1 MIKKIDTEEGRQ
13 IYSERMKI
21 VEPVF
26 VNLRIQKGMD
36 YLTWRGKVKVDIQ
49 WLLYCIVHNIGK
61 IGGSG
66 MGYG

>member
-49 WLLYCIVHNIGK
+49 WLLYCIVHNIAK